1 MSYEES
7 LEWLYASQQFGIKL
21 GLENTQRLLDALG
34 NPEKELACLHV
45 AGTNGKGSTCALM
58 DAVLRANG
66 YKTGLY
72 TSPHLV
78 NFRERMR
85 VNGKKIP
92 EETVQRVLTQI
103 RENTQGW
110 EHSPTFFEITTA
122 LALRFFADENCQWVV
137 LETGM
142 GGRLDSTNAVTPKV
156 SVIMPIALDHT
167 QYLGNTLAEIAR
179 EKAGII
185 KPGVPVVSAEQE
197 PEAKAVLLETARE
210 RGCALQFI
218 DAAVEGAEIGLRGSH
233 QLVNAQIALTAL
245 DAAGIS
251 LTSDDT
257 LAGLKN
263 VVWPGRFQIVQNRIV
278 LDGSHNPHAI
288 AHLIKTWR
296 EVFGEEKP
304 TVIFGALADKDYTSM
319 LKTLEPLAREFFFVT
334 LQNGR
339 TASGAEL
346 AASCAVPSRTFASVK
361 EALAASPDR
370 TLVTGSLFLVG
381 EALEIL
387 GLEP

>member
-1 MSYEES
+1 MNYEES

-21 GLENTQRLLDALG
+21 GLGNTQRLLDALG
-34 NPEKELACLHV
+34 NPEKELAFLHV

-58 DAVLRANG
+58 DSILRANG

-78 NFRERMR
+78 DFRERMR
-85 VNGKKIP
+85 VTGMKIP
-92 EETVQRVLTQI
+92 EETVRRVLTKI
-103 RENTQGW
+103 RESTQGW

-122 LALRFFADENCQWVV
+122 LALRYFADEKCQWVV

-167 QYLGNTLAEIAR
+167 QYLGNTLAEIAQ

-185 KPGVPVVSAEQE
+185 KPGVPVVSAEQA
-197 PEAKAVLLETARE
+197 PAAKAVLIETALK

-218 DAAVEGAEIGLRGSH
+218 DGPLEGAEIGLRGSH
-233 QLVNAQIALTAL
+233 QRINAQIAMTAL

-251 LTSDDT
+251 LTLDET

-263 VVWPGRFQIVQNRIV
+263 VVWPGRFQIVEERIV

-296 EVFGEEKP
+296 EAFGEEKP

-339 TASGAEL
+339 TASGADL
-346 AASCAVPSRTFASVK
+346 ADSCEVPARIFPSVK
-361 EALAASPDR
+361 EALAASEGR

-381 EALEIL
+381 EALEVL
-387 GLEP
+387 GLVP

>member
-21 GLENTQRLLDALG
+21 GLENTRRLLDALG
-34 NPEKELACLHV
+34 NPEKELAFLHV
-45 AGTNGKGSTCALM
+45 AGTNGKGSTCAMM

-85 VNGKKIP
+85 VDGQKIS
-92 EETVQRVLTQI
+92 EEAVRRVLTQI
-103 RENTQGW
+103 RESTQGW

-122 LALRFFADENCQWVV
+122 LALRYFAEEKCQWVV

-142 GGRLDSTNAVTPKV
+142 GGRLDSTNAVTPAV

-167 QYLGNTLAEIAR
+167 QYLGETLAEIAG

-185 KPGVPVVSAEQE
+185 KPGVPVVSAGQM
-197 PEAKAVLLETARE
+197 PEAAAVLVAAAERSGSRIEFVDEPLE
-210 RGCALQFI
+210 G
-218 DAAVEGAEIGLRGSH
+218 VEIGLRGSH
-233 QLVNAQIALTAL
+233 QKINAQIAVSALRAARIEISQTAIFDGL
-245 DAAGIS
+245 RGIH
-251 LTSDDT
+251 
-257 LAGLKN
+257 
-263 VVWPGRFQIVQNRIV
+263 WPGRFQIVDGRIV
-278 LDGSHNPHAI
+278 LDGSHNPHA
-288 AHLIKTWR
+288 AAQLVKTWR
-296 EVFGEEKP
+296 EVFGEEQP
-304 TVIFGALADKDYTSM
+304 TVIFGALADKDYKSM
-319 LKTLEPLAREFFFVT
+319 LKILESLAREFFFVT

-339 TASGAEL
+339 TAEGADL
-346 AASCAVPSRTFASVK
+346 AASCGVPSRTFASVK
-361 EALAASPDR
+361 EALEASEGR

-381 EALEIL
+381 EALEVL
-387 GLEP
+387 GLVP